1 MLLIY
6 SYFIAQF
13 SVNWSKVHK
22 IIKIVVSSRVI
33 QVMNVYADKHDYY
46 VTAANL
52 NFSDLYSYIEKNILP
67 I

>member
-1 MLLIY
+1 
-6 SYFIAQF
+6 
-13 SVNWSKVHK
+13 
-22 IIKIVVSSRVI
+22 
-33 QVMNVYADKHDYY
+33 MNVYADKHDYY